1 MAGRARAAEP
11 QIDTA
16 PRPFGAP
23 PNRSRLP
30 PIRLGASR
38 NQFRDHFRD
47 HFWDHFWEPAAQA
60 EAIDRGSAEALFP
73 RLAR

>member
-1 MAGRARAAEP
+1 MAGRAHAAEP
-11 QIDTA
+11 HIDTA

-38 NQFRDHFRD
+38 NQFRDHF
-47 HFWDHFWEPAAQA
+47 WEPAAQA
-60 EAIDRGSAEALFP
+60 EAIDRGSAEARFP

>member
-23 PNRSRLP
+23 PSRSRLP
-30 PIRLGASR
+30 PIRLVAS
-38 NQFRDHFRD
+38 RDHFR
-47 HFWDHFWEPAAQA
+47 DHFWEPAAQA